1 MGLEDGRA
9 TTTEGETERD
19 AFLQNASI
27 PRKTVFLDR
36 LDYSIPEDNGKTQ
49 IERANGGR
57 TGRPRN
63 TRPRVGL
70 FGSPNEPPAC
80 VAVTENEPSTCH

>member
-36 LDYSIPEDNGKTQ
+36 LDYSIPEDNGKS
-49 IERANGGR
+49 
-57 TGRPRN
+57 
-63 TRPRVGL
+63 L
-70 FGSPNEPPAC
+70 M
-80 VAVTENEPSTCH
+80 